1 MKSIDKYYAAF
12 KAGYLGTNVLDTY
25 FSFVANI
32 ILENKYTTIEDTSIR
47 NAIMERYDI
56 ELPLTFIRQVLA
68 VGVEHNC
75 FVENRG
81 KYSVSLKELD
91 QYKFNRNDFDQ
102 LWNNLIEKFE
112 DYCKDLEIN
121 YSSFELDD
129 FVLRILDETDEM
141 IISSEIVDRTC
152 DSVPMKYSWFS
163 FVKKQAED
171 QTDLYSFIAAIS
183 ASNITTQALFYDGDT
198 RPDYSDLHVYLDS
211 PIIFALLGMDEIS
224 KVSSYRALINDMV
237 KAKCNI
243 HVFDHNFQEVDG
255 IIARAASWANSTE
268 YDLRKANNAA
278 RFFHDNRMSEEEIA
292 EFCEKT
298 EEILNDIGITVK
310 VTNYDKFQNQFQ
322 EDEEELFGMIEE
334 RYLKQGLSLSQE
346 KSESIQVDVRSIVIV
361 YRNRQGQTATKLE
374 NAKHIMLTSN
384 NAIANV
390 SKKYESNRSIQ
401 SGHIPACIS
410 ADLFGAILWLNS
422 PLKMQEY
429 KKQRLLADCYAFLR
443 PDKKLLDKYIHSLD
457 EARRMD
463 KIDEKKFLFLRT
475 HKVVLDSL
483 MNITKGDYAR
493 FNSNT
498 YLEVYDD
505 IQSKAQK
512 QYMDEAVAHEQTR
525 QELEKEKERA
535 SKEKEEDNETIKSL
549 KLEIQS
555 NKEREQRIL
564 EKRTKFWGNIL
575 TFFVAVIPH
584 LALIII
590 IELAKTQFNDI
601 SLKSAYGIA
610 GSVIATVLAGVIF
623 SKAKEKCFHV
633 VGRMLK
639 KNNNK

>member
-32 ILENKYTTIEDTSIR
+32 ILENKYTTIEDASIR

-81 KYSVSLKELD
+81 KYSVSIKELD
-91 QYKFNRNDFDQ
+91 QYKFSRNDFDQ

-112 DYCKDLEIN
+112 AYCKDLEIN

-152 DSVPMKYSWFS
+152 DSMPMKYSWFS

-183 ASNITTQALFYDGDT
+183 ASNITTQALFYDGAT

-224 KVSSYRALINDMV
+224 KVSSYRTLINDMV
-237 KAKCNI
+237 NAKCNI

-298 EEILNDIGITVK
+298 EKILNDIGITVK

-322 EDEEELFGMIEE
+322 EDEEKLFGMIEE

-443 PDKKLLDKYIHSLD
+443 PDKKLLDKYINSLD

-483 MNITKGDYAR
+483 MDITKGDYAR

-512 QYMDEAVAHEQTR
+512 QYKDEVVAHEQTR

-535 SKEKEEDNETIKSL
+535 SKEKEEDDETIKSL

-564 EKRTKFWGNIL
+564 EKRTKFLGNIL

-610 GSVIATVLAGVIF
+610 GSVIATVFAGVIF

-633 VGRMLK
+633 VRRMLK